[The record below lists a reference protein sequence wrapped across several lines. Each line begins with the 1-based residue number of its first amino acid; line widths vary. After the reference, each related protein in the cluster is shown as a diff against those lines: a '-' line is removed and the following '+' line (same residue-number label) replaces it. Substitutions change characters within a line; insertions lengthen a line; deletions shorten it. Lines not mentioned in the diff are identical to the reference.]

1 MYTEGIKAHQKDKE
15 RDFLMKKM
23 YNILFPIFLLFLY
36 PMTWIGILPINFIID
51 LLVFDISMRHLK
63 IENRKKLLFPAM
75 WKIWSFG
82 FLSDLIGCTVLVVFV
97 QIATFI
103 PSLYDVVSGIAWNP
117 YSNIVSF
124 LLTVLSILTAGYL
137 IYIFNKKYAL
147 KKTGMDE
154 IQKHRTALYLAVFT
168 SPYVLLIPTMWLY

>member
-1 MYTEGIKAHQKDKE
+1 
-15 RDFLMKKM
+15 MKKM
-23 YNILFPIFLLFLY
+23 YNVLFPIFLLFLY
-36 PMTWIGILPINFIID
+36 PMTWIGILPVNFIID

-75 WKIWSFG
+75 WKIWGFG

-97 QIATFI
+97 RIGTFI
-103 PSLYDVVSGIAWNP
+103 PSFNDVINGIAWNP

-124 LLTVLSILTAGYL
+124 LLTVLSVLTAGYL

-154 IQKHRTALYLAVFT
+154 MQKQRTALYLAVFT
-168 SPYVLLIPTMWLY
+168 SPYVLLIPTMWLYGK